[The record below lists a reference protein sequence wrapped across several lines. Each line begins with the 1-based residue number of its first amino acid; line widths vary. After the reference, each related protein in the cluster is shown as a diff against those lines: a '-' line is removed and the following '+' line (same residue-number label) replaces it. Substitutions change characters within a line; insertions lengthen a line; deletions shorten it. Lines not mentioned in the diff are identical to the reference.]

1 LDHREFPVQADLWL
15 TGERGKHHGTVTV
28 RDLGKHG
35 PHGPHRR
42 GLPGR
47 HGLHQPVRG
56 DRAVLRARPHRPR
69 FEAIRRARS
78 RPLLDSGEAD
88 ALLKL
93 AGTFPR
99 NPLARLTAIGIT
111 TYEANLDN
119 KDLSAVEM
127 TRRELVRKLELFSAE
142 ARRGMGML
150 ASIGS
155 TAPFIG
161 LFGTVIGIITAFQG
175 IAAAGGGG
183 LGAVSA
189 GIAEA
194 LIVTAVGLVVAIASV
209 LFYNYLSGRF
219 DRLDMRMQHAAGELV
234 DYLEGANGSSARH
247 G

>member
-1 LDHREFPVQADLWL
+1 MELSLVEIWQSMGFMARFVAVSLLGMGFLSLFVVFERLLVLIRTDRESLLFA
-15 TGERGKHHGTVTV
+15 
-28 RDLGKHG
+28 
-35 PHGPHRR
+35 
-42 GLPGR
+42 
-47 HGLHQPVRG
+47 
-56 DRAVLRARPHRPR
+56 ARV
-69 FEAIRRARS
+69 
-78 RPLLDSGEAD
+78 RPLLDAGEA
-88 ALLKL
+88 APLRTL
-93 AGTFPR
+93 ARSYPK
-99 NPLARLTAIGIT
+99 NPLARITALGID
-111 TYEANLDN
+111 TYEANLES
-119 KDLSAVEM
+119 KDPIEL
-127 TRRELVRKLELFSAE
+127 TRRELVRKLEVFSAE

-219 DRLDMRMQHAAGELV
+219 DRLDMRIQHAAGELI
-234 DYLEGANGSSARH
+234 DYLEGANGGTTRH

>member
-1 LDHREFPVQADLWL
+1 MELSLLEIWQSMGLLARIVAVSLLVMGFISLFVVI
-15 TGERGKHHGTVTV
+15 ERFF
-28 RDLGKHG
+28 
-35 PHGPHRR
+35 
-42 GLPGR
+42 
-47 HGLHQPVRG
+47 
-56 DRAVLRARPHRPR
+56 VLRRTDRESLLFASRV
-69 FEAIRRARS
+69 
-78 RPLLDSGEAD
+78 RPLFDGGEAA
-88 ALLKL
+88 ALIKL
-93 AGTFPR
+93 AGNFPR
-99 NPLARLTAIGIT
+99 NPLARLTSIGVS

-119 KDLSAVEM
+119 KDVSAVEV
-127 TRRELVRKLELFSAE
+127 TRRELVRKLELFSTE

-175 IAAAGGGG
+175 IASAGGGG